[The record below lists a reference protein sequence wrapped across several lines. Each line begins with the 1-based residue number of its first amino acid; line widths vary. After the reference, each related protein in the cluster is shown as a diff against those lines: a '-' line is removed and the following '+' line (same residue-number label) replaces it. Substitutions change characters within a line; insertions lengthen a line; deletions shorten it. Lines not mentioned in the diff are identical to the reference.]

1 MLLNQRIFNCP
12 LSPVSAHTSPKKPSF
27 LQQLYLC
34 TSWHYSVFIKEAD
47 LKIFF

>member
-12 LSPVSAHTSPKKPSF
+12 CSFPSDITEKKKQPSF

-34 TSWHYSVFIKEAD
+34 ASTIPSS
-47 LKIFF
+47 